1 MWPFKKKDDVVSK
14 RLLGHSCDISFI
26 YSRLS
31 QHERFMNYGLLDLI
45 HKLEKRIDKLEKD
58 NKRLQQFLNVKGNKR
73 LVISVTN
80 CKKL

>member
-31 QHERFMNYGLLDLI
+31 QHERFMQYELLDLV
-45 HKLEKRIDKLEKD
+45 HKLDKRISDLEKLL
-58 NKRLQQFLNVKGNKR
+58 KSS
-73 LVISVTN
+73 SVTFTIVE
-80 CKKL
+80 KK